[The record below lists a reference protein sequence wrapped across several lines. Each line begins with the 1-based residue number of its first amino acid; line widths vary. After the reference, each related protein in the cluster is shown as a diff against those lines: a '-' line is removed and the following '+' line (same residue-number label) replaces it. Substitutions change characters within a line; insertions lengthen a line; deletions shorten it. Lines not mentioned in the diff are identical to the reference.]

1 MKCPRC
7 LNEDDSYF
15 YYGSKGWICRRCISF
30 KRVLIEEEMDN
41 NIDIEISEYCEEYL
55 LKYPLT
61 ALQKEISFKCKN
73 NIDNNDVLIEAIC
86 GSGKTEIVMETI
98 AYMLKTKR
106 KVCFAI
112 SRKQV
117 VLELYERL
125 RKVFTKAKV
134 VRVCQGYTSDIY
146 GDIVICTTHQCYR
159 YYQFFDCLILDECD
173 AFPYKNNVVLEGIV
187 RSSCIGHMVYLTA
200 TIDDYLKSRI
210 AANSIVHLTLNKR
223 PHGHDLIVPKCFN
236 GYKWLLI
243 IRLIQWI
250 NKQIDHQIIVF
261 VPTIKMSKY
270 LYYFLKMFYPCEYVN
285 SKSNNNDIKIQ
296 AFKDKK
302 YHVLIATTILE
313 RGITIENV
321 NVAVLFANHR
331 VFDEASLVQ
340 ISGRVGRSFK
350 YPDGECLFL
359 CDQRSNEVDKCIRKC
374 EAANA

>member
-30 KRVLIEEEMDN
+30 KRVLIEEDIDN
-41 NIDIEISEYCEEYL
+41 DPDIEISDDCEEYL

-61 ALQKEISFKCKN
+61 SLQKEISLQCKN

-187 RSSCIGHMVYLTA
+187 RSSCIGHMV
-200 TIDDYLKSRI
+200 
-210 AANSIVHLTLNKR
+210 
-223 PHGHDLIVPKCFN
+223 
-236 GYKWLLI
+236 
-243 IRLIQWI
+243 
-250 NKQIDHQIIVF
+250 
-261 VPTIKMSKY
+261 
-270 LYYFLKMFYPCEYVN
+270 
-285 SKSNNNDIKIQ
+285 
-296 AFKDKK
+296 
-302 YHVLIATTILE
+302 
-313 RGITIENV
+313 
-321 NVAVLFANHR
+321 
-331 VFDEASLVQ
+331 
-340 ISGRVGRSFK
+340 
-350 YPDGECLFL
+350 
-359 CDQRSNEVDKCIRKC
+359 
-374 EAANA
+374 